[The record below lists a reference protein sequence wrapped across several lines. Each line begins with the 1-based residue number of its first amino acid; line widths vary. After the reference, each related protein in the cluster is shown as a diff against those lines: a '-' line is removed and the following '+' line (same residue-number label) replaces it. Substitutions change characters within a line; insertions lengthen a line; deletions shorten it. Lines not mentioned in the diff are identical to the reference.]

1 MKEKLALMEH
11 LAHQGLNPHV
21 QRVLKNFQTTAM
33 RSLQGPGPG
42 GFPSLLS
49 PSDMAELEE
58 YRKALVKK
66 LPSDKSVDFESLRVP
81 PPPFPIQQ
89 MPVFTPVDT
98 PSKSEKIE
106 TLLEEERIACF
117 LVGGEK
123 RLCLPQI
130 LNTVLR
136 EFSLQQ
142 INAICDELHI
152 FCSRCNPE
160 QLHILKVTG
169 ILPLNAPSCGL
180 ITKTDAERLCNA
192 LLHRTPEKFNDP
204 PTPDSFKVYHEC
216 FGKCKGIFNPEM
228 YNSADAKCIQCVD
241 CLGSFS
247 TQKFVCHSHKALENR
262 TCHWGF
268 DSANWRSY
276 LLLAKDQDG
285 KDKLQDI
292 LERMKIKFDS
302 GNKYKRKQTCD
313 SETDLKRA
321 KSEDSASSSSS
332 GSWIESGIRGLSAF
346 RPWSPSMLIA
356 LKDGK
361 LLPAAPAIMREGL
374 SGIPP
379 PYLHTGP
386 PVLLHPERVI
396 PLSES
401 SRYERGFAPNVS
413 LAPASQQKL
422 DLDDVSEDEETRIP
436 DRKPTPEKVTA
447 SSHNVDKSSEY
458 REWDVLSESEDS
470 TQLSD
475 GEENCS
481 ALSPKS
487 AKVVEAELEMVQRAL
502 NGTVGSSSE
511 DKADF
516 LKEFKSLQRK
526 REEQLNRC
534 IQSKKSIKQELSALK
549 LSTREKFQ
557 QLTEQNEK
565 LEKDM
570 EKMRIESECRLEEA
584 QENKERLLKE
594 IKRLQGHDNIE
605 AAKLLQMNR
614 EITARLQQYEATYT
628 QVRCENLLMQEELQR
643 LGVLVPDL
651 LSKKKYNGHYSPS
664 KVSPDG
670 HYSPSKGSPDISP
683 TTARHHSNQTMF
695 IKKERD
701 T

>member
-1 MKEKLALMEH
+1 MEH

-142 INAICDELHI
+142 INAVCDELHI

-192 LLHRTPEKFNDP
+192 LLHRTPEKFNEP
-204 PTPDSFKVYHEC
+204 PSPDSFKVYHEC
-216 FGKCKGIFNPEM
+216 FGKCKGIFNPEL
-228 YNSADAKCIQCVD
+228 YNNADAKCIQCVD

-247 TQKFVCHSHKALENR
+247 TLKFVCHSHKALENR

-285 KDKLQDI
+285 KDKLQDV

-302 GNKYKRKQTCD
+302 GNKYKRKQTSE
-313 SETDLKRA
+313 SETSDLKRA

-332 GSWIESGIRGLSAF
+332 GSWADSVSGMRGLSAF

-422 DLDDVSEDEETRIP
+422 DLDDVSEDEDTPIP
-436 DRKPTPEKVTA
+436 DRKPTPEKATTVTC
-447 SSHNVDKSSEY
+447 HNMEKSSSEY
-458 REWDVLSESEDS
+458 REWEVLSESEDS
-470 TQLSD
+470 SQLSD
-475 GEENCS
+475 EENRS
-481 ALSPKS
+481 TLSPKS
-487 AKVVEAELEMVQRAL
+487 AKVVEVELEMVQRAL
-502 NGTVGSSSE
+502 SGKVGSSQE
-511 DKADF
+511 EQEDF
-516 LKEFKSLQRK
+516 LKEFSNLQRK

-534 IQSKKSIKQELSALK
+534 IQSKKSLKQELSALK
-549 LSTREKFQ
+549 TSTREKLQ
-557 QLTEQNEK
+557 RLADQNEK

-584 QENKERLLKE
+584 QDDKERLLKE

-614 EITARLQQYEATYT
+614 EITTRLQQYEATYT

-643 LGVLVPDL
+643 LGVLVPEL
-651 LSKKKYNGHYSPS
+651 LSKKKYNGHYTPS
-664 KVSPDG
+664 KGPSDG
-670 HYSPSKGSPDISP
+670 RYTPSKGSPDSSP
-683 TTARHHSNQTMF
+683 TGVTSRHHNNQTMF